1 MIAKS
6 VYEALPFS
14 YISIGSACI
23 LMLEQKAAIFF
34 AMVVF
39 ALGAKIYNMRS
50 QNRRTD
56 PVRKRKPGKI
66 PASLYNFVPFIYL
79 FTATVVFKLYPTKF
93 GAMIG
98 TGLMVYSLYI
108 LIQRSSNRRHSL
120 SNSQC
125 YPNM

>member
-34 AMVVF
+34 AIIVF
-39 ALGAKIYNMRS
+39 TLGAKIYNMRS

-66 PASLYNFVPFIYL
+66 PTSLYNFVPFIYL
-79 FTATVVFKLYPTKF
+79 FAATLRFKLYPSKI
-93 GAMIG
+93 GAVIG
-98 TGLMVYSLYI
+98 IGLMLYSLYI

-120 SNSQC
+120 SQSQY
-125 YPNM
+125 YPNS